1 MSKKLENVKKR
12 DLSKKIDLNQKHV
25 NTIKYEIRWKKN
37 VPSGNEAEN
46 TLSETLLEE
55 KNKIQNL

>member
-1 MSKKLENVKKR
+1 MKSE
-12 DLSKKIDLNQKHV
+12 
-25 NTIKYEIRWKKN
+25 WKNN

-55 KNKIQNL
+55 KTRFKTCEKIISPLHHQNTQTLNSFYLLFK